1 MKHKRPEFLTPAGE
15 GLWRLAVW
23 IQPGARKSEVAGA
36 YQGRL
41 KLRIQAPPVD
51 GKANKAVQQFVA
63 GLFGLRPSQVRL
75 ENGQTSRGKTL
86 LLESSEEP
94 AWQQMLS
101 GLADNL

>member
-1 MKHKRPEFLTPAGE
+1 MNKARPEFLTPAGK
-15 GLWRLAVW
+15 GQWRLAVW
-23 IQPGARKSEVAGA
+23 IQPGAKKSEVAGA

-41 KLRIQAPPVD
+41 KLKIQAPPVD

-63 GLFGLRPSQVRL
+63 SLFGLRPSQVRL
-75 ENGQTSRGKTL
+75 ENGQTSRSKTL

-94 AWQQMLS
+94 AWRQGLP